1 MDKIKI
7 LMAASEA
14 IPYMKTGGLADVVG
28 SLPKYF
34 DKDRYDVRVILPKYK
49 CMDDKLLPQL
59 KFVCHFYVNLNWRR
73 QYVGIFTS
81 QYDGVTYYFVDNEF
95 YFAGDKPYNN
105 IYEDVEKFA
114 FFSKAVLEA
123 LPVIDFAPDVIHC
136 NDWQTGLLPFFLKKR
151 YILSDEFFANM
162 KTVFTI
168 HNLMYQGKFS
178 KTSIHRLGYDVE
190 GESMN
195 FLRIGMEYADI
206 VTTVSKTY
214 AEEIKY
220 PYFSEG
226 LEDMTTSKKIYG
238 VLNGIDVIY
247 FNPERNSSIYVNYNI
262 YTRKDKAKNKMFL
275 QQEMKLPET
284 SETPVISMITRLV
297 EGKGMDLVRYNIE
310 ELLKDPVQI
319 IILGSGDKQYEE
331 FFWNLEKKYPSK
343 FKIKLG
349 YDPVLANKIYAG
361 SDMFLMPSRYEPCG
375 LSQMIAMKFGTI
387 PIVRETGG
395 LKDTVTSYNKYTGE
409 GNGFTFANFNAD
421 DMLYTLR
428 RAERYYFNDKG
439 VWDKLIERNMNLDF
453 SWIRSA
459 REYEKLYWIAKGD
472 KVLKADLAEK

>member
-1 MDKIKI
+1 MNVVYV
-7 LMAASEA
+7 ASEVF
-14 IPYMKTGGLADVVG
+14 PFFKTGGLADVMY
-28 SLPKYF
+28 SLPRKMS
-34 DKDRYDVRVILPKYK
+34 RIGHDVSVIMPKYSQISQIYTRK
-49 CMDDKLLPQL
+49 MEHVISVEYSGRVFNIYKI
-59 KFVCHFYVNLNWRR
+59 VEGYV
-73 QYVGIFTS
+73 I
-81 QYDGVTYYFVDNEF
+81 YYFVENKELFERSQVYGCD
-95 YFAGDKPYNN
+95 D
-105 IYEDVEKFA
+105 EDIQFSVFCEIVLKFLRKIQL
-114 FFSKAVLEA
+114 KAD
-123 LPVIDFAPDVIHC
+123 IIHC

-178 KTSIHRLGYDVE
+178 KTSLHRLGYDVE
-190 GESMN
+190 GDGLN
-195 FLRIGMEYADI
+195 FMRIGMEYADI

-310 ELLKDPVQI
+310 ELLKDPVQV
-319 IILGSGDKQYEE
+319 IILGSGDKEYEE

>member
-1 MDKIKI
+1 
-7 LMAASEA
+7 
-14 IPYMKTGGLADVVG
+14 
-28 SLPKYF
+28 
-34 DKDRYDVRVILPKYK
+34 
-49 CMDDKLLPQL
+49 
-59 KFVCHFYVNLNWRR
+59 
-73 QYVGIFTS
+73 
-81 QYDGVTYYFVDNEF
+81 
-95 YFAGDKPYNN
+95 
-105 IYEDVEKFA
+105 
-114 FFSKAVLEA
+114 
-123 LPVIDFAPDVIHC
+123 
-136 NDWQTGLLPFFLKKR
+136 
-151 YILSDEFFANM
+151 
-162 KTVFTI
+162 
-168 HNLMYQGKFS
+168 
-178 KTSIHRLGYDVE
+178 
-190 GESMN
+190 
-195 FLRIGMEYADI
+195 MEYADI

-284 SETPVISMITRLV
+284 AETPVISMITRLV